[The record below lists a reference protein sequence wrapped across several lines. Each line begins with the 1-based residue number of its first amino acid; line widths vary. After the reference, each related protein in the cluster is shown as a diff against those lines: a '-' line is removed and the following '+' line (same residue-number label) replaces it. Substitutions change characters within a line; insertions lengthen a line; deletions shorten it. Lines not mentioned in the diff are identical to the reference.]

1 MTRRDGDLRHTF
13 RVHLPQ
19 AQWSSIETGATE
31 GGVPDSEYC
40 FPDGTQGWIEFK
52 CARRG
57 WGVVI
62 RPAQAAW
69 ISRRARHGGRVHIAV
84 LREDVLHLL
93 AGSQVRALQ
102 QHGLRDHTRWW
113 GGGPRMW
120 PWQLI
125 EDILR
130 NERSSP
136 QWTELTLLRDK
147 MRAE

>member
-1 MTRRDGDLRHTF
+1 MAKRDGDLRHTF

-52 CARRG
+52 CVRRG

-62 RPAQAAW
+62 RPAQVAW
-69 ISRRARHGGRVHIAV
+69 ISRRVRHGGRVHIAV
-84 LREDVLHLL
+84 LRDDVLHLFD
-93 AGSQVRALQ
+93 GSQVRVLQ
-102 QHGLRDHTRWW
+102 QHGLRDHGRCWH
-113 GGGPRMW
+113 GGPQRW

-125 EDILR
+125 ANIMR
-130 NERSSP
+130 NEGP
-136 QWTELTLLRDK
+136 LVLTDVDIVSD
-147 MRAE
+147 EGEG